1 MNKVDIQDVLVAVKE
16 WTPLPNV
23 TSIHWE
29 YPGYI
34 HIGFP
39 VDSNPDYYIALGENL
54 GTETGYSWNDTEG
67 TIADSIEDLDSADNV
82 ALAFWGQV
90 IKELGL

>member
-16 WTPLPNV
+16 LAPLPNV
-23 TSIHWE
+23 TTINWE